1 MNDTT
6 GLIVAA
12 LICLPAFLLAFQK
25 SSWLVDYLFFVVALN
40 RGIRRYVDWWNGSF
54 NPLSLI
60 SLTPIIVGGLATLLV
75 LTELNR
81 RPRQFG
87 STTIQ
92 VILYYSGAC
101 AMAFVV
107 GFINTGFAAIYAL
120 GDYLAPIG
128 LIGFGSLCMDKPKI
142 FDRWSHSVALTA
154 VIVAGYGIYQFYTI
168 PPWDAFWVR
177 AVDFEGYL
185 GELEPTKMTLFSTLN
200 ERGPAATYLCSGLI
214 LIVLRPGTLWWF
226 RWPAATLVLMAM
238 LLTYTRTSVIQA
250 SLACLLFPILNRGA
264 GIVPVAILCMIAAV
278 FGETLLQQLP
288 GAGMAASRVST
299 IGNLQEDS
307 SFQGRIRLIGQ
318 AANKSLSEPL
328 GLGIGSHGLAERIST
343 TETRGGGDT
352 SGYIETLR
360 TFGWI
365 GFVVIVSVLYR
376 IWSCSRL
383 LVKRKISDPNVAL
396 FRAWFVSGMA
406 ALFSGNWLFAANF
419 FWVLAG
425 YVVAR
430 SDRLKTSEWKPKRV
444 EFYPE
449 QDLDTSRGARFGS
462 VTSNTLGKNP

>member
-1 MNDTT
+1 MNDTI

-54 NPLSLI
+54 NP
-60 SLTPIIVGGLATLLV
+60 

-168 PPWDAFWVR
+168 HRGMPFG
-177 AVDFEGYL
+177 FE
-185 GELEPTKMTLFSTLN
+185 
-200 ERGPAATYLCSGLI
+200 
-214 LIVLRPGTLWWF
+214 
-226 RWPAATLVLMAM
+226 
-238 LLTYTRTSVIQA
+238 
-250 SLACLLFPILNRGA
+250 
-264 GIVPVAILCMIAAV
+264 
-278 FGETLLQQLP
+278 
-288 GAGMAASRVST
+288 
-299 IGNLQEDS
+299 
-307 SFQGRIRLIGQ
+307 RLI
-318 AANKSLSEPL
+318 
-328 GLGIGSHGLAERIST
+328 
-343 TETRGGGDT
+343 
-352 SGYIETLR
+352 
-360 TFGWI
+360 
-365 GFVVIVSVLYR
+365 
-376 IWSCSRL
+376 
-383 LVKRKISDPNVAL
+383 
-396 FRAWFVSGMA
+396 
-406 ALFSGNWLFAANF
+406 
-419 FWVLAG
+419 
-425 YVVAR
+425 
-430 SDRLKTSEWKPKRV
+430 
-444 EFYPE
+444 
-449 QDLDTSRGARFGS
+449 SRG
-462 VTSNTLGKNP
+462 T